1 MPKQRAQMRDPVF
14 RADDAKTVRVGRI
27 SIVAAALALPMLA
40 AGSGADAAA
49 EPRVHTV
56 AMTGMRFGAIPAG
69 IRAGDVILWVNR
81 DMVPHT
87 ATARD
92 GSFDVVLAAHQ
103 SRRMTVTRAGTF
115 AVYCRYHP
123 GMRAALGVGR

>member
-1 MPKQRAQMRDPVF
+1 MRGPVIAF
-14 RADDAKTVRVGRI
+14 A
-27 SIVAAALALPMLA
+27 AAALSLPLLA
-40 AGSGADAAA
+40 AGSSADAAA
-49 EPRVHTV
+49 EPRVHTI
-56 AMTGMRFGAIPAG
+56 AMASMRFGAVPPG
-69 IRAGDVILWVNR
+69 IRAGDVIIWVNR

-103 SRRMTVTRAGTF
+103 SRRMRVTRAGSF

-123 GMRAALGVGR
+123 GMRTALVIAR

>member
-1 MPKQRAQMRDPVF
+1 MTAMR
-14 RADDAKTVRVGRI
+14 GLRI
-27 SIVAAALALPMLA
+27 SLAAAALSLPLLV

-56 AMTGMRFGAIPAG
+56 AMAGMRFGAVPAG

-92 GSFDVVLAAHQ
+92 GSFDVVVAAHQ
-103 SRRMTVTRAGTF
+103 SRRMRVTRAGSF

-123 GMRAALGVGR
+123 GMRAALTVAR